1 MGKAVFLL
9 HGWLSDGNDFKA
21 LLPHLEKHY
30 ERLEVI
36 TYPGHGPD
44 EDYLNFRGLET
55 VGIVEEKFR
64 KVVEEHETDVI
75 GFSMGGA
82 LAAYLASKYPVRKLV
97 LLAPGNKYFNLRLPF
112 SKLKFLLKTIYA
124 YQKALFMKDE
134 ERKEELRWKLRFV
147 FRDDL
152 TTLRALKDRWFR
164 RYVRHAYR
172 NFRELIDHVNA
183 NTGEIN
189 CPCFLAWGR
198 LDQLIPKAS
207 IDYLAGLCTN
217 ECKVIKIYD
226 YMSHLLLLSPDCEEL
241 VQDIMEFLVEGGNT

>member
-1 MGKAVFLL
+1 MKRMSSVFRWAAPSLL
-9 HGWLSDGNDFKA
+9 ISLRNTRSENSSCS
-21 LLPHLEKHY
+21 LPA
-30 ERLEVI
+30 I
-36 TYPGHGPD
+36 S
-44 EDYLNFRGLET
+44 
-55 VGIVEEKFR
+55 I
-64 KVVEEHETDVI
+64 
-75 GFSMGGA
+75 
-82 LAAYLASKYPVRKLV
+82 
-97 LLAPGNKYFNLRLPF
+97 FNLRLPF

-172 NFRELIDHVNA
+172 NFKELIDHVNA